1 MKNIKESI
9 LNSLTNLKGSGKFV
23 SAHQSEFIFPGLEV
37 EGFGEIAYPVNAA
50 QANGLIAIA
59 QKAPFGKGNQTLVD
73 TTVRNTWEIDAA
85 KLTFHNS
92 RWADFLNKAIARIK
106 PDLGLEDYKI
116 AAHLYKLLIYEK
128 GSFFLPHKDSEKE
141 KGMFGTLVI
150 ELPSK
155 YTGGELVVTFEGVQ
169 EVVSFANDTSN
180 YQINYVAFYAD
191 CEHQVKPVTSGYR
204 ISLVYNLVQ
213 QKSGKTIAPS
223 SIENHADALAKIL
236 IEHQAGDG
244 AKPAIILLGHQY
256 TPENFSADALKLN
269 DRPKAAALI
278 KAAQK
283 AGYYSK
289 LCLVTSYLSGA
300 PDYDYDEDDE
310 NATMSEVYEEE
321 LSIEHWD
328 KSDIPFLSNITFEAD
343 DLITSF
349 PLNEGEPV
357 MKENT
362 GYMGNYGPDLMHWY
376 HYGALMIWSPDTNAQ
391 LLPAQNTTSQLEW
404 IGYFIKNFPKAT
416 SREMEAAKSI
426 LSNGLEHIDRDSD
439 IDSDSHKKA
448 NYNVIAG
455 WVIHQKDETFFLKLN
470 PAVCQSYFVKI
481 DVAHWVK
488 LVTFFS
494 PETTR
499 KLFERVVK
507 PGTAAQLEQLVAIL
521 KALPDTPTLHSVAHQ
536 QISLLPEY
544 FTTVLVSPGHS
555 QKRLTGTA
563 LKNLFEIENHWPQE
577 EVWINSIT
585 DAFKQQASRN
595 YIHNV
600 LSPQLLALPKNTALS
615 ATLLAFCHNYL
626 QERANN
632 QPQPPIN
639 WSREVPSA
647 TGYHKQWN
655 LLKAFLESP
664 DEKVFDYRKIQQE
677 RSDMENAIR
686 HVVIDLKTETIKKGT
701 PHTLRIT
708 KTQDEYKRQLKNWN
722 EDVVLMNRIAEKIKV

>member
-1 MKNIKESI
+1 MKNVKEEI
-9 LNSLTNLKGSGKFV
+9 LNSLKDLKGSGKFV
-23 SAHQSEFIFPGLEV
+23 SVHTSEFIFPGLEV

-50 QANGLIAIA
+50 QAKGLIAIA
-59 QKAPFGKGNQTLVD
+59 QQAPFGKGAQTLVD
-73 TTVRNTWEIDAA
+73 KTVRNTWEIDAT

-92 RWADFLNKAIARIK
+92 RWAGFLNEAIARIK
-106 PDLGLEDYKI
+106 PGLGLEDYKI

-128 GSFFLPHKDSEKE
+128 GSFFLPHKDFEKE

-155 YTGGELVVTFEGVQ
+155 YTGGELIVTFEEAQ
-169 EVVSFANDTSN
+169 EVVSFANDAD
-180 YQINYVAFYAD
+180 YQINYAAFYAD

-213 QKSGKTIAPS
+213 QKAGKTISPS
-223 SIENHADALAKIL
+223 SIEKGADALTEIL
-236 IEHQAGDG
+236 IKHQVGSN

-269 DRPKAAALI
+269 DRPKAAALV

-289 LCLVTSYLSGA
+289 LCLVTSYLMGA
-300 PDYDYDEDDE
+300 PEGGGGYYGDEDDDE
-310 NATMSEVYEEE
+310 NAKMSEVYEEE
-321 LSIEHWD
+321 LSIEHWA
-328 KSDIPFLSNITFEAD
+328 KSDIPFLSNVTFEAD

-376 HYGALMIWSPDTNAQ
+376 HYGAVMIWSPKTNAQ
-391 LLPAQNTTSQLEW
+391 LLLGQNTTSKLAW
-404 IGYFIKNFPKAT
+404 IGYFNKNFAKAT
-416 SREMEAAKSI
+416 SREIEAAKSI
-426 LSNGLEHIDRDSD
+426 LSNGLEKTHSD
-439 IDSDSHKKA
+439 EEA
-448 NYNVIAG
+448 NYQVIAN
-455 WVIHQKDETFFLKLN
+455 WVIHQKEEAFFLKLSS
-470 PAVCQSYFVKI
+470 AVCQSYFIHI

-488 LVTFFS
+488 LVIFFR

-499 KLFERVVK
+499 ELFERVVQ
-507 PGTAAQLEQLVAIL
+507 PGATAELEQLIAIL
-521 KALPDTPTLHSVAHQ
+521 KALPDNPIVHSVAHQ
-536 QISLLPEY
+536 QIVLLPQY
-544 FTTVLVSPGHS
+544 FTTVLVSPGRS
-555 QKRLTGTA
+555 QKRVTSIA
-563 LKNLFEIENHWPQE
+563 LKNLFEIENHWPQGE
-577 EVWINSIT
+577 AWINSIT
-585 DAFKQQASRN
+585 AALTQQAPRD
-595 YIHNV
+595 YIHKV
-600 LSPQLLALPKNTALS
+600 LSPQLLALQENTALS
-615 ATLLAFCHNYL
+615 ATLLAFCHHYL

-639 WSREVPSA
+639 WSRKVPSA
-647 TGYHKQWN
+647 TSYQKQWN

-677 RSDMENAIR
+677 RSDMESAILN
-686 HVVIDLKTETIKKGT
+686 VVIDLQTETIKKGT

-722 EDVVLMNRIAEKIKV
+722 EDVVLMNSIAQKMKV